1 MTTGSGYFQIGDML
15 ICYGQITVGGSG
27 STSSAMKRITFPKA
41 FSGVP
46 MVVATP
52 VTSAALTLVVH
63 VATISATQAEFYS
76 VGNDNVWYTA
86 GVITNYIAI
95 GKA

>member
-1 MTTGSGYFQIGDML
+1 MTSGSGYFQIGDTL
-15 ICYGQITVGGSG
+15 VYYGQIVVGGSS

-46 MVVATP
+46 MVVANP
-52 VTSAALTLVVH
+52 VTNAPLTLVVH
-63 VATISATQAEFYS
+63 VANISATQAEFYS